1 MFQRLPLPVWVL
13 PKMCK
18 YLNKMGVMKRSAN
31 KADTI
36 PAMASMPQLRTWMA
50 LETVKPAKVTEIIA
64 VDITMARPSVRKV
77 CLMAML

>member
-1 MFQRLPLPVWVL
+1 MALPFWAL

-31 KADTI
+31 KAETI
-36 PAMASMPQLRTWMA
+36 PAMANMPQLRNCRA
-50 LETVKPAKVTEIIA
+50 LDTVKPAKATEMIN

-77 CLMAML
+77 RLMARS